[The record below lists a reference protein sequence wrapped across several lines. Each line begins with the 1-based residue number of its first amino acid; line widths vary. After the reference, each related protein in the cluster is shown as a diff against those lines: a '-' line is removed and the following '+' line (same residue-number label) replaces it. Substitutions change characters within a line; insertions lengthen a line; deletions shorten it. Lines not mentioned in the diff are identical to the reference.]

1 MNRPI
6 RVDFFGD
13 STLTTSF
20 LAFEKYRSYYV
31 REHDHKQILGA
42 QMEAHGV
49 DLDWRIRNKCPSVSI
64 DFIYSLRVVCQKNI
78 QNLQNTVPLVFWKLS
93 ENISRG
99 PVFVKCWVRI
109 IFRDMWAL
117 KITPNAEKLK
127 GSADPSHFIFEI
139 NIGKSRIRH
148 VTTLKI

>member
-1 MNRPI
+1 MSRLI
-6 RVDFFGD
+6 RVDVFGD
-13 STLTTSF
+13 LTFVTSF

-64 DFIYSLRVVCQKNI
+64 DFIYSLRVVCQQNI
-78 QNLQNTVPLVFWKLS
+78 QNLQNTPLVFWKLS

-99 PVFVKCWVRI
+99 PVFVKC
-109 IFRDMWAL
+109 
-117 KITPNAEKLK
+117 
-127 GSADPSHFIFEI
+127 
-139 NIGKSRIRH
+139 
-148 VTTLKI
+148 

>member
-1 MNRPI
+1 MIRMDFSKLPI
-6 RVDFFGD
+6 RRLSTTINVFKNDRRTWKPYYNNRHGWQRCKFSKITISRNFRRVDVFGV
-13 STLTTSF
+13 STLMTSF

-64 DFIYSLRVVCQKNI
+64 DFIYSLRVVCQQNI
-78 QNLQNTVPLVFWKLS
+78 QNLQNTPLVFWKLS

-99 PVFVKCWVRI
+99 PVFEKC
-109 IFRDMWAL
+109 
-117 KITPNAEKLK
+117 
-127 GSADPSHFIFEI
+127 
-139 NIGKSRIRH
+139 
-148 VTTLKI
+148 